1 MPDPTDVVSEGFAL
15 TKEQRRLLIRVFW
28 VLLVT
33 VQMMY
38 VHGLLAYLGIAAPFA
53 RAADVE
59 DLKRA
64 SLVNARIQIIQEMR
78 LQKTAFCRTSDEQT
92 RDSIIRYLVRLQ
104 GELKE
109 ITSEVEPVQP
119 NCDRPMVS
127 TPSSNP

>member
-1 MPDPTDVVSEGFAL
+1 MPEPLEIVNEGFAL

-33 VQMMY
+33 VQMLY
-38 VHGLLAYLGIAAPFA
+38 VHGFLAYLGLAAPFA

-64 SLVNARIQIIQEMR
+64 AMVNARIQIIQEMR
-78 LQKTAFCRTSDEQT
+78 VQKTAFCRTTDEQT

-104 GELKE
+104 GELKD
-109 ITSEVEPVQP
+109 ITNEVEPVQP
-119 NCDRPMVS
+119 NCDRPLANVP
-127 TPSSNP
+127 PSQ